1 MINWDKI
8 DTVLLDMDGTLLDLS
23 FDNFFWR
30 EYLPRE
36 YAKLAK
42 LPLAEA
48 REQLEALSASLYGSL
63 EWYCVDYWS
72 DYLHIDIESI
82 KKQVSK
88 HIRYRPHAL
97 PFLKFLRQL
106 NKQCILVT
114 NAHPKTLELKIASTD
129 LREYLDKLISSHEF
143 SLAKENEGFWH
154 KLKDRENLDLSRCL
168 FIDDSTPVLARAV
181 EEGVSYILQI
191 LQPDTTQAPN
201 IKGDFFAI
209 YDFDEL
215 MSAHGR

>member
-8 DTVLLDMDGTLLDLS
+8 DNVLLDMDGTLLDLS

-30 EYLPRE
+30 EHLPRE
-36 YAKLAK
+36 YAKLSN
-42 LPLAEA
+42 LPLSEA
-48 REQLEALSASLYGSL
+48 RDKLEALSASLYGSL

-72 DYLHIDIESI
+72 DFLQIDIETI
-82 KKQVSK
+82 KREVSE
-88 HIRYRPHAL
+88 HVRYRPHTL

-114 NAHPKTLELKIASTD
+114 NAHPKTLELKIASSG
-129 LREYLDKLISSHEF
+129 LHEYLDKLISSHEF

-154 KLKDRENLDLSRCL
+154 KLKDRENLDFSRCL
-168 FIDDSTPVLARAV
+168 FIDDSTPVLARAA

-191 LQPDTTQAPN
+191 LHPDTTQAPHS
-201 IKGDFFAI
+201 KGDYLAI
-209 YDFDEL
+209 HDFDEL
-215 MSAHGR
+215 MAAHE